1 MTGENLN
8 SRRGTCPGVSEST
21 ANVTLTALGSNM
33 GLCGERQAKHCLR
46 RSTTFLFSWL
56 GEHDICAYRHENFK
70 SHVVEVSVI
79 PLLDRL
85 TGGEAR
91 VCCSKFLKNARY
103 TFTRLPAGI
112 SDTVP

>member
-21 ANVTLTALGSNM
+21 ANPTWTAIGSIT
-33 GLCGERQAKHCLR
+33 GLCGERPANNCLCCGMA
-46 RSTTFLFSWL
+46 FLVSWV
-56 GEHDICAYRHENFK
+56 GEHDICAYRHGNFK
-70 SHVVEVSVI
+70 SHTVEVSVI
-79 PLLDRL
+79 PLLDRP

-91 VCCSKFLKNARY
+91 VCCSRFLKNAQY
-103 TFTRLPAGI
+103 NFTRLPAGI